1 MTPGDAVGRPPSHP
15 CAATELIARADLQ
28 AARGAVSGVA
38 VRTPTLACEDLTELV
53 GSPVALKAECL
64 QGTGS
69 FKLRGA
75 LSKVAA
81 LGERAAGGLV
91 AASAG
96 NHARA
101 VAQAARVTRRRL

>member
-1 MTPGDAVGRPPSHP
+1 M
-15 CAATELIARADLQ
+15 
-28 AARGAVSGVA
+28 
-38 VRTPTLACEDLTELV
+38 
-53 GSPVALKAECL
+53 ALKAECL

-81 LGERAAGGLV
+81 LGERASAGLV
-91 AASAG
+91 TASAG

-101 VAQAARVTRRRL
+101 VAQAARLRA